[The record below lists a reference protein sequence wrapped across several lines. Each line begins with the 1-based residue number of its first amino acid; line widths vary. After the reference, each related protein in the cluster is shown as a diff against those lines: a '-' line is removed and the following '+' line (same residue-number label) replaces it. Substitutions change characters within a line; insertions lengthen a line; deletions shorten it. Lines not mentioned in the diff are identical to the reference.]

1 MRYFAIIIIEMQMAA
16 DRRLASNNANYEI
29 AVTLAG
35 AAISVYWQ
43 NLFQDY
49 NQWKR
54 LLLYNLLWLKN
65 Q

>member
-1 MRYFAIIIIEMQMAA
+1 MQMAA